1 MACVPAN
8 PAVYLQLAH
17 LPDTETVSRGSSS
30 LQDSSLMVQVEV
42 ASSTLDNV
50 TNYAR
55 NLNQVQIEQP
65 KPKRRG

>member
-1 MACVPAN
+1 M
-8 PAVYLQLAH
+8 LG
-17 LPDTETVSRGSSS
+17 DTLTAASNATVSTGCS

-50 TNYAR
+50 INYAR

-65 KPKRRG
+65 KPKRRR